1 MAVFDYEQVSKL
13 APAAARQRS
22 GESPCAAC
30 TVRDMTIC
38 APLDSQELA
47 QLSAL
52 MTPVELDAGA
62 PLFDEGEAAG
72 NVFNVTSGT
81 IKVYKLL
88 PDGRRQVTGFLLPGD
103 FLGLAKQ
110 ETYAF
115 SAEAVTVS
123 TLCRFP
129 RHRLE
134 ALMQRLPTTV
144 SLTAVSALIA
154 IIVGLSAGIAA
165 ALRPRSL
172 VDRFA
177 TLGATFGQA
186 VPNFWFGLL
195 LAAIFAVGLR
205 WFPATGFTPITQSP
219 LDWLRSV
226 TLPALALGL
235 ASSAAIARQV
245 RSAMVGV
252 LQQDYI
258 RAARAQGLSR
268 RRVIFKHA
276 LKNALVPVVA
286 VLSFQITVLLGGAL
300 IVEQVFAINGLGT
313 LAITA
318 VRRQDIPMIQGL
330 VLVMV
335 GLVVIVQLATDL
347 IYGYL
352 NPKARP
358 S

>member
-1 MAVFDYEQVSKL
+1 MLRLVIQRLLALIPLLFIVSVL
-13 APAAARQRS
+13 TFS
-22 GESPCAAC
+22 
-30 TVRDMTIC
+30 
-38 APLDSQELA
+38 
-47 QLSAL
+47 
-52 MTPVELDAGA
+52 
-62 PLFDEGEAAG
+62 F
-72 NVFNVTSGT
+72 TS
-81 IKVYKLL
+81 LL
-88 PDGRRQVTGFLLPGD
+88 PADPADLIVGEQGTPEQYAAVRER
-103 FLGLAKQ
+103 LGLNQ
-110 ETYAF
+110 PI
-115 SAEAVTVS
+115 VTRYLRWVDRAAHGDLGTS
-123 TLCRFP
+123 FFNSVKVTD
-129 RHRLE
+129 

-154 IIVGLSAGIAA
+154 IIVGFAAGIAA

-219 LDWLRSV
+219 WDWLRSV

-245 RSAMVGV
+245 RSSMVGV

>member
-1 MAVFDYEQVSKL
+1 MLRLVIQRLLALIPLLFIVSVL
-13 APAAARQRS
+13 TFS
-22 GESPCAAC
+22 
-30 TVRDMTIC
+30 
-38 APLDSQELA
+38 
-47 QLSAL
+47 
-52 MTPVELDAGA
+52 
-62 PLFDEGEAAG
+62 F
-72 NVFNVTSGT
+72 TS
-81 IKVYKLL
+81 LL
-88 PDGRRQVTGFLLPGD
+88 PADPADLIVGEQGTPEQYKEVRER
-103 FLGLAKQ
+103 LGLNQPIVTRYLHWVERASHGDLG
-110 ETYAF
+110 TSF
-115 SAEAVTVS
+115 FNSVRVTDAVT
-123 TLCRFP
+123 
-129 RHRLE
+129 
-134 ALMQRLPTTV
+134 QRLPVTA

-154 IIVGLSAGIAA
+154 IIVGLAAGIAA

-219 LDWLRSV
+219 WGWLRSV

-245 RSAMVGV
+245 RSSMVGV

-268 RRVIFKHA
+268 RRIILKHA